1 MEFREWFEAEEKLKE
16 GFVAAAIMAFIQQ
29 AIRQIVPD
37 AAMPIE
43 DQIMQIVNQLIMHF
57 HMNAGM
63 ARRFVQQYLKSNP
76 NLNLPS
82 MPA

>member
-16 GFVAAAIMAFIQQ
+16 GFATAAIMAFIQQ

-37 AAMPIE
+37 AAMSME
-43 DQIMQIVNQLIMHF
+43 DQIMQIVNQLAMHF
-57 HMNAGM
+57 HMNVGM
-63 ARRFVQQYLKSNP
+63 AIRLVQQYLKSNP